1 MQRAH
6 DQVRDVSAQVEELR
20 ATVARQNEE
29 LEQLKQLSS
38 NINRVPSSH
47 KGSSQGPVVGHLG
60 RLVLGD
66 SNAEFFAGSTTG
78 VHFILSAQ
86 QQYQRR
92 FQCPDHFPE
101 GIFRLHILKV
111 CHGRVQMSPSEPY
124 LHWIEP
130 QFLNLPKIE
139 YEFLSQQ
146 DLTSFEAVFDRF
158 QHCWGMLYPVLL
170 SKQFFA
176 ALDQLFRGIRTSS
189 DVSFLLQVYALL
201 ALDAFSHHRTHSG
214 VLHHTLTQ
222 SHYDRMLSDLF
233 GRMPNRGDLTTLQAL
248 LLYLL
253 YLQSTSQHSL
263 GLRICGMTVR
273 LAQSLGL
280 HRHSRRFRHILG
292 ETELRK
298 RLWWCVYILD
308 VYGLIFP
315 AFNHIWY

>member
-1 MQRAH
+1 MQKAR
-6 DQVRDVSAQVEELR
+6 DQVRDVSAQAEELR
-20 ATVARQNEE
+20 ATVACQNEE
-29 LEQLKQLSS
+29 LERLKQHSH
-38 NINRVPSSH
+38 INSVPSSH
-47 KGSSQGPVVGHLG
+47 KRSSQGPVVGHLG

-92 FQCPDHFPE
+92 FESSDHFPE
-101 GIFRLHILKV
+101 GVFRLHVLKV
-111 CHGRVQMSPSEPY
+111 SHGRARMRPSEPG

-130 QFLNLPKIE
+130 QFMNLPNFE
-139 YEFLSQQ
+139 YDFLCQQ
-146 DLTSFEAVFDRF
+146 NPTSFEAVVGRF
-158 QHCWGMLYPVLL
+158 QHCWGILYPVLL
-170 SKQFFA
+170 PKQFFA
-176 ALDQLFRGIRTSS
+176 GLDQLFQGIRASS

-201 ALDAFSHHRTHSG
+201 ALDAFSHHSPDSDA
-214 VLHHTLTQ
+214 LHHTWAQ
-222 SHYDRMLSDLF
+222 SHHDRILSDLF
-233 GRMPNRGDLTTLQAL
+233 GRMPSRGDLTTLQAL

-253 YLQSTSQHSL
+253 YLQTTSQHSL
-263 GLRICGMTVR
+263 GLRICGMAVR

-308 VYGLIFP
+308 VYGLILP
-315 AFNHIWY
+315 AFNLVLY